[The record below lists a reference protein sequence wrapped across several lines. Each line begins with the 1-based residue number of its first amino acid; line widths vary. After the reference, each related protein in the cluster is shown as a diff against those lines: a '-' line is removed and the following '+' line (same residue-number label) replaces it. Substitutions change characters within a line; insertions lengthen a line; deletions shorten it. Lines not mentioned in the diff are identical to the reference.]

1 MKTAIFAAGCFWGVQ
16 EVFLRKYVPAA
27 AILKTSVGYIGGM
40 TDHPTYKQVCTNSTG
55 HAEALKVDFDEN
67 LTSYEKIVEFFFA
80 MHDPT
85 TVDRQGNDVGTQYR
99 SVIFT
104 TAPEQEGVAK
114 KVLNEVQEKHF
125 PEKKIVTQIVPS
137 GKWWDAE
144 EYHQQY
150 LDKNPDGYRCSSHFL
165 RWNPFA

>member
-16 EVFLRKYVPAA
+16 EVFLRKYVPTA
-27 AILKTSVGYIGGM
+27 AILKTSVGYIGGI
-40 TDHPTYKQVCTNSTG
+40 TDNPTYKQVCTNSTG

-85 TVDRQGNDVGTQYR
+85 TVDKQGNDIGSQYR

-104 TAPEQEGVAK
+104 TSPEQESIAK
-114 KVLNEVQEKHF
+114 KVLKEVQEKHF
-125 PEKKIVTQIVPS
+125 SNKKIVTQIVPS
-137 GKWWDAE
+137 GQWWDAE
-144 EYHQQY
+144 EYHQHY
-150 LDKNPDGYRCSSHFL
+150 LDKNPEGYRCSSHFL